1 MATYGDRVGTPC
13 GPRRD
18 PWGPHVDPWRHLGD
32 PWGGPWGPMG
42 TPWGPTEGPWGPRGT
57 HGDHGGAKN
66 RFHHDDNYTDPV
78 EQHSHLTLLKPA
90 EQTRLNVD
98 QSKRHSN
105 LRHLASVRDWMLE
118 PKPLIK
124 TAPVKRSICQRLDA
138 ARKLTGD
145 SVSCTGGNTDRR
157 WRFRFDSA
165 QLGSRLLPIIA
176 LDRGLI
182 GTNICCGV
190 FGKRRPPLNSERLKQ

>member
-1 MATYGDRVGTPC
+1 MICVALCKCAMAQFRSLPLPASCLFAVTHGDPMGTN
-13 GPRRD
+13 GRAMGTQGD
-18 PWGPHVDPWRHLGD
+18 PWGPWR
-32 PWGGPWGPMG
+32 
-42 TPWGPTEGPWGPRGT
+42 
-57 HGDHGGAKN
+57 ANN
-66 RFHHDDNYTDPV
+66 RFHHDDTYTDPV
-78 EQHSHLTLLKPA
+78 

-145 SVSCTGGNTDRR
+145 SVSCRGGNTDRR